1 MLIKALCDYA
11 DKQSADSKRI
21 PEGFA
26 EQEIHYRIILSEDGE
41 LKRIIPFKQSL
52 IIKDKKGK
60 EKNVEVPRK
69 AILPI
74 RTQKPGIESNCI
86 EHRPLYIFGLNYC
99 KENDLAFF
107 SPDDKTKKAQ
117 KSHAAFAEHELEF
130 FDGIESVACKAY
142 RKFVEKWD
150 PEKESEN
157 PVLTELG
164 KDYKGAYFGFSV
176 GEESNFLEN
185 DDEFIR
191 KYQKCFSEKN
201 DNKDDEVK
209 AVCGILGEKAVAAR
223 LHDKIKFPGGQAS
236 GCQLVCMNDTAF
248 ESYGKTQSYN
258 SNVSEEAMKKYTAVF
273 NKLLTDK
280 KHYCILGDMVLVW
293 FAVKSDDSAESS
305 FFSCFFGNNSDEDT
319 NDKISTLMNYARSG
333 FTADKEA
340 IDDII
345 ADKKSVFYIA
355 GLTPN
360 SSRICQKFIYKGNF
374 GDMLNNL
381 IKHQNDMLINE
392 KNTHPIYFGGI
403 AKELISPKSTNEKVP
418 SPLMSAIML
427 AALNNTKYPDA
438 LLATVIRRVKTD
450 SDEENKPYIKLN
462 DTRAGIIKACLNRK
476 NKKEEITMAWNE
488 ENKNPAYLCGGLFAV
503 YEKIQQDSSG
513 GNLNRTI
520 KDSYFSSACS
530 RPSSVFP
537 KLAKLAQNHMKKIEQ
552 DKPYFAKKYKK
563 DIADLIDNLD
573 GEFPATLNLD
583 DQGRFIVGYYQMNK
597 KLYTSNKSE

>member
-11 DKQSADSKRI
+11 DKQSAEPDSKKI

-26 EQEIHYRIILSEDGE
+26 EQDIHYRIVLSEDGD
-41 LKRIIPFKQSL
+41 LKRIISFKKQQT
-52 IIKDKKGK
+52 IMDKKGK
-60 EKNVEVPRK
+60 EKIIEVPRK

-74 RTQKPGIESNCI
+74 RTQKPGIESNYI

-99 KENDLAFF
+99 KENNMAFF
-107 SPDDKTKKAQ
+107 SPDDKTNKAK
-117 KSHAAFAEHELEF
+117 KSHDAYVAHELDF
-130 FDGIESVACKAY
+130 FDGLESVSCRAY

-150 PEKESEN
+150 PENEVDN
-157 PVLTELG
+157 PSLIELG
-164 KDYKGAYFGFSV
+164 KEYKGAYFGFSV

-185 DDEFIR
+185 DEEFIR
-191 KYQKCFSEKN
+191 KYQKSFSEKN
-201 DNKDDEVK
+201 ENKDGEVK
-209 AVCGILGEKAVAAR
+209 AVCGILGEKSVAAR

-258 SNVSEEAMKKYTAVF
+258 SNVSEEAMKKYTVVF
-273 NKLLTDK
+273 NKLLSDK

-293 FAVKSDDSAESS
+293 FAVKNDDSAESS
-305 FFSCFFGNNSDEDT
+305 FFSCFFGNNSDKDT
-319 NDKISTLMNYARSG
+319 NDKISTLMNHARSG
-333 FTADKEA
+333 FTYDKEK
-340 IDDII
+340 IDGII
-345 ADKKSVFYIA
+345 ADKKAVFYIA

-360 SSRICQKFIYKGNF
+360 SSRICQKFMYKGNF

-381 IKHQNDMLINE
+381 IKHQNDLLINE
-392 KNTHPIYFGGI
+392 KNTRPIYFGGI
-403 AKELISPKSTNEKVP
+403 AKELISPKSTNEKVA

-427 AALNNTKYPDA
+427 AALNDTKYPDA

-450 SDEENKPYIKLN
+450 SDEDKKPYIKLN

-476 NKKEEITMAWNE
+476 KNKEEITMAWNE
-488 ENKNPAYLCGGLFAV
+488 DNKNPAYLCGGLFAI

-520 KDSYFSSACS
+520 KDSYFASACS

-537 KLAKLAQNHMKKIEQ
+537 KLAKLSQNHMRKLSEGAEIYYNKMIG
-552 DKPYFAKKYKK
+552 
-563 DIADLIDNLD
+563 DIMSSID